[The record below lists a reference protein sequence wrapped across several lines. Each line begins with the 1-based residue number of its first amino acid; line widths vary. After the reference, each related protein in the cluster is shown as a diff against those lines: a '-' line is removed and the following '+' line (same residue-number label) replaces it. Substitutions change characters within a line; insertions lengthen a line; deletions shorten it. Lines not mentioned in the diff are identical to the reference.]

1 MVSVRRALS
10 LARKRELTSE
20 LRYRRTRRPIF
31 QTRWYPMFRL
41 GAALVNK
48 SADFFVL
55 DLKSEDS
62 RLYLQHYE
70 EAHNYVKIQKEGNR

>member
-1 MVSVRRALS
+1 
-10 LARKRELTSE
+10 
-20 LRYRRTRRPIF
+20 
-31 QTRWYPMFRL
+31 MFRL